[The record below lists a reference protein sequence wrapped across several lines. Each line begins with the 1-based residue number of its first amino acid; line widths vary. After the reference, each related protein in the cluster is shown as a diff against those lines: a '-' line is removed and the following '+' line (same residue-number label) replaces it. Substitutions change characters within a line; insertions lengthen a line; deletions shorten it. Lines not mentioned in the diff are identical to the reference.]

1 MVKSVEA
8 KVKILKS
15 TTFLQSGR
23 EVPATLAMTEE
34 GGAAFTQTLCIVSAI
49 EMIRE
54 HCSKVSRND
63 IHTDTCMC
71 MHIYVN
77 FTKTQSFYTHVCIE
91 RD

>member
-8 KVKILKS
+8 KVKTLKS

-23 EVPATLAMTEE
+23 EVLATLAMTEE
-34 GGAAFTQTLCIVSAI
+34 GGAAFTQTLCIVFAI
-49 EMIRE
+49 ETIRE

-63 IHTDTCMC
+63 MHTDTCMH
-71 MHIYVN
+71 MHIYIN
-77 FTKTQSFYTHVCIE
+77 FTKTQSFYTYMCIE

>member
-23 EVPATLAMTEE
+23 EVPATLAVTEE
-34 GGAAFTQTLCIVSAI
+34 GGAAFTQTLRIVFAI

-54 HCSKVSRND
+54 HCSKV
-63 IHTDTCMC
+63 
-71 MHIYVN
+71 
-77 FTKTQSFYTHVCIE
+77 
-91 RD
+91 